1 MRLRHLCGSHTVGD
15 GGAAHRRHGADA
27 HLPAAHAGSAERSG
41 RLQKLR
47 QRKQSSI
54 KSISL

>member
-1 MRLRHLCGSHTVGD
+1 MRLRHLCGSHIVGD
-15 GGAAHRRHGADA
+15 GGAAHRRHCADA

-47 QRKQSSI
+47 QRKQPISI
-54 KSISL
+54 K